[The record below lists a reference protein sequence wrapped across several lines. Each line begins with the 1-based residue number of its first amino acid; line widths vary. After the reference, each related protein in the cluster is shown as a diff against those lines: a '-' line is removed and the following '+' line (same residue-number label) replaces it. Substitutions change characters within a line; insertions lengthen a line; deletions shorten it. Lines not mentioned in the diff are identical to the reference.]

1 MAFSVTFTKPL
12 SISPYTCSGGLD
24 TTCILLWLREQ
35 GYDVVAYGANL
46 GQPEDW
52 DAAKAKAL
60 SVGHHGAPTTL
71 YRLLVVI

>member
-1 MAFSVTFTKPL
+1 MAFSVTFVKPL
-12 SISPYTCSGGLD
+12 CTTQNNCSGGLD

-52 DAAKAKAL
+52 DAAKSKAL
-60 SVGHHGAPTTL
+60 SVGRSGTTTSL
-71 YRLLVVI
+71 